1 MAFSEQKSE
10 EELIKLRQA
19 QDSKSEY
26 KNLNSTDRQMLK
38 AFFSYIDTT
47 GFRKAKKKK
56 TSATA
61 YVQGLLWPE
70 RNSDSDNIEKRQNED
85 DTFDLQ
91 SFLENGLV
99 TSEIPCFLNH
109 NIESM
114 KDLFQQGENFDCG
127 EEQSFLKTFKVK
139 KDEGVM
145 IFKRRGQKMEV
156 FKRIF
161 IYIYIY
167 AREKNKQGEVE
178 N

>member
-38 AFFSYIDTT
+38 AFFSYIDTI

-70 RNSDSDNIEKRQNED
+70 RNSDSDTIEKRQNED
-85 DTFDLQ
+85 ESFDLQ
-91 SFLENGLV
+91 SFLEHGLA

-139 KDEGVM
+139 KKDEGSDDLQTSRTKDGSFQAY
-145 IFKRRGQKMEV
+145 IH
-156 FKRIF
+156 
-161 IYIYIY
+161 IYIYMH
-167 AREKNKQGEVE
+167 EKKKQTR
-178 N
+178 

>member
-38 AFFSYIDTT
+38 AFFSYIDTI

-70 RNSDSDNIEKRQNED
+70 RNSDSDTIEKRQNED
-85 DTFDLQ
+85 ESFDLQ
-91 SFLENGLV
+91 SFLEHGLA

-139 KDEGVM
+139 KKMRGVM

-161 IYIYIY
+161 IYIYICT
-167 AREKNKQGEVE
+167 RKKNKTR
-178 N
+178 